1 MLNILYPL
9 LIQIPSSTPNPG
21 DSSTLDFSSPFE
33 VIVYIIAPILLIIF
47 YFAYRKQQ
55 RKDKDNE

>member
-21 DSSTLDFSSPFE
+21 DTSPIDFSSPFE
-33 VIVYIIAPILLIIF
+33 VIVYIVAPILLIIF
-47 YFAYRKQQ
+47 YFTYRKKQ
-55 RKDKDNE
+55 RKDKDQE